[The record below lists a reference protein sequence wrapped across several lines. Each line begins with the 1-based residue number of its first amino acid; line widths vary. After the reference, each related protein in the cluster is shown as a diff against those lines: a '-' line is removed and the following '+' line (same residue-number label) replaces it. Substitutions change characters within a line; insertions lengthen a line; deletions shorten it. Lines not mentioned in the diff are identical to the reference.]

1 LDFKSLPIVPPCR
14 SFGAR
19 WGAAIRAT
27 FGGIVAVRGQQQR
40 ENGEHA
46 SNSTVN
52 SGVPSE
58 VLQPRQFAAAQHQR
72 DPNGVTKCPD
82 FPDVYSHP
90 LGFIDGLGLRP

>member
-1 LDFKSLPIVPPCR
+1 LYRPVVLSAQDGTQS
-14 SFGAR
+14 G
-19 WGAAIRAT
+19 AT

-82 FPDVYSHP
+82 FHGLYSYP
-90 LGFIDGLGLRP
+90 LGFIDGLG